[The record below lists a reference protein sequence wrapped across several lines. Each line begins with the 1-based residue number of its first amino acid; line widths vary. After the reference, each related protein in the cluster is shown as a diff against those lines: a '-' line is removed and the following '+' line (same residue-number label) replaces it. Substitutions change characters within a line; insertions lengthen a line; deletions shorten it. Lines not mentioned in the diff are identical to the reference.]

1 MSHQRLT
8 RRTALASAVAAP
20 LTLGSAVAGA
30 SAGPADQGA
39 AGPRTLKA
47 PRPLRS
53 GDTVAVVAPSGH
65 VTPASQRSRVL
76 TGIERMKA
84 WGLEVVEGRHLW
96 DSDPT
101 VGLAGKD
108 EDRAADLLAAWTDP
122 DVDAVI
128 TARGGYGA
136 QRTLEVMNPKDFR
149 AGAGK
154 WLAGYSDTTIL
165 LSRINVE
172 TGLQSLHGPGVTGI
186 ATADPATLESMR
198 RLLFGEVEPGEAL
211 LGNLTAWRDG
221 SVEGRLVGGNV
232 TMLATSVATGDLM
245 STKGAVVVLEDV
257 GDAGYVLDRNFTKLR
272 RSGWLDDAAGF
283 VLGDFS
289 MASTPSD
296 TEKILRDR
304 ILSLGKPTWV
314 GGSFG
319 HITANRS
326 LPMGARVTVDR
337 GAMTLA

>member
-1 MSHQRLT
+1 MTHQRMT

-20 LTLGSAVAGA
+20 LAIGSAASGA
-30 SAGPADQGA
+30 TAAPVTEGA
-39 AGPRTLKA
+39 AGPRSLRVPA
-47 PRPLRS
+47 PLRR

-65 VTPASQRSRVL
+65 VTPASQRARVL

-84 WGLEVVEGRHLW
+84 WGLNVVEGAHLW

-101 VGLAGKD
+101 IGLAGTD
-108 EDRAADLLAAWTDP
+108 EARASDLLAAWRDP
-122 DVDAVI
+122 AVDAVI

-136 QRTLEVMNPKDFR
+136 QRTLEVMDPKDFR
-149 AGAGK
+149 DGTGK

-165 LSRINVE
+165 LSRINAE

-198 RLLFGEVEPGEAL
+198 RLLFGEVEAGEAL
-211 LGNLTAWRDG
+211 LSGLTPWRDG

-232 TMLATSVATGDLM
+232 TMLATSVATGDLL

-272 RSGWLDDAAGF
+272 RSGWLDDAEGF
-283 VLGDFS
+283 VLGDFT
-289 MASTPSD
+289 MASSPSD
-296 TEKILRDR
+296 TQVILRDR
-304 ILSLGKPTWV
+304 ILSLGKPTWA

-326 LPMGARVTVDR
+326 LPMGAHVSVAQGSLR
-337 GAMTLA
+337 LS

>member
-1 MSHQRLT
+1 MTQRLT
-8 RRTALASAVAAP
+8 RRSALAGAMAAP
-20 LTLGSAVAGA
+20 LALGTATAGA
-30 SAGPADQGA
+30 SASPGDRAA
-39 AGPRTLKA
+39 AGPRTLRTPA
-47 PRPLRS
+47 PLRR

-65 VTPASQRSRVL
+65 VTPASQRTRVL

-84 WGLEVVEGRHLW
+84 WGLEVVEGEHLW

-101 VGLAGKD
+101 VGLAGTD
-108 EDRAADLLAAWTDP
+108 EARAADLLAAWNDP
-122 DVDAVI
+122 GVHAII

-136 QRTLEVMNPKDFR
+136 QRTLEVMDPKAFR
-149 AGAGK
+149 AGPGK
-154 WLAGYSDTTIL
+154 WLAGYSDTTVL
-165 LSRINVE
+165 LSRLNVE

-198 RLLFGEVEPGEAL
+198 RLLFGEVRSGEAL
-211 LGNLTAWRDG
+211 LDSLTPWRDG

-245 STKGAVVVLEDV
+245 STKGAIVVLEDV

-304 ILSLGKPTWV
+304 ILSLGKPTWA

-319 HITANRS
+319 HISANRS
-326 LPMGARVTVDR
+326 LPMGAAAVIE
-337 GAMTLA
+337 GGTLRLA

>member
-1 MSHQRLT
+1 MTHQRLT

-20 LTLGSAVAGA
+20 LAIGSATSKAAAAAV
-30 SAGPADQGA
+30 DEGA
-39 AGPRTLKA
+39 AGPRSLKA
-47 PRPLRS
+47 PAPLRR

-65 VTPASQRSRVL
+65 VTPESQRARVL
-76 TGIERMKA
+76 SGMEKMRA
-84 WGLEVVEGRHLW
+84 WGLDVVEGEHLW

-101 VGLAGKD
+101 VGLAGTD
-108 EDRAADLLAAWTDP
+108 EDRAADFITAWNDP
-122 DVDAVI
+122 GVDAII

-136 QRTLEVMNPKDFR
+136 QRTLEVMNPKAFR
-149 AGAGK
+149 AGTGK

-172 TGLQSLHGPGVTGI
+172 TGLQALHGPGVTGI
-186 ATADPATLESMR
+186 ATADPATLEAMR
-198 RLLFGEVEPGEAL
+198 RLLFGEVESGEAL
-211 LGNLTAWRDG
+211 LSGLSPWRDG

-245 STKGAVVVLEDV
+245 SPKGAVVVLEDV

-289 MASTPSD
+289 MASSPSD
-296 TEKILRDR
+296 TQKILRDR
-304 ILSLGKPTWV
+304 ILSLGKPTWA

-319 HITANRS
+319 HIAANRS
-326 LPMGARVTVDR
+326 LPMGAAVTVEG
-337 GAMTLA
+337 GALRLA